1 MRPPRAAAAKPPGP
15 GVCWRA
21 CSPGLAAQ
29 PGAQTTGRSVTGR
42 QDVTELVER
51 RTGELIRPIAD
62 QVRDESRRIV
72 DLIRE
77 GISMDGVRQLADRA
91 EALRLLAKKAG
102 IGLEAQNEAAYARII
117 CEREGGRI
125 LREMG
130 FGQHGGDRRSRDIMS
145 LENIKVE
152 RHQSKRWQR
161 VERLPEPL
169 FEAYARR
176 IREKPDELTSA
187 GVRAEV
193 SRLEHGKGVVQSLTN
208 EWYTP
213 AIYLDAARTVLGGID
228 LDPASCAEANETV
241 EAARF
246 FTEDDDSLYSDWH
259 GRVWLNPPYGRI
271 AGDFVARLVDQH
283 QVGNVTAAVALVNAH
298 CTDTSWF
305 QALWDHLL
313 CFTDHRINFLNGT
326 EERSGSTHGSVF
338 AYLGPDPGSFKAEFA
353 RFGAVVCRA

>member
-1 MRPPRAAAAKPPGP
+1 M
-15 GVCWRA
+15 
-21 CSPGLAAQ
+21 
-29 PGAQTTGRSVTGR
+29 
-42 QDVTELVER
+42 
-51 RTGELIRPIAD
+51 
-62 QVRDESRRIV
+62 

-102 IGLEAQNEAAYARII
+102 IGLEAQNEAAYARIV
-117 CEREGGRI
+117 CEREGGRR
-125 LREMG
+125 LREDPDYG
-130 FGQHGGDRRSRDIMS
+130 RGKKSLIVSDFGIDHNRAT
-145 LENIKVE
+145 
-152 RHQSKRWQR
+152 RWQR

-169 FEAYARR
+169 FEAYATRVR
-176 IREKPDELTSA
+176 NKPDELTSA

-213 AIYLDAARTVLGGID
+213 PVYLDAARAVLGGID
-228 LDPASCAEANETV
+228 LDPASCAEANEMV
-241 EAARF
+241 AAARF
-246 FTEDDDSLYSDWH
+246 FTEDDDSLYLDWH
-259 GRVWLNPPYGRI
+259 GRIWLNPPYGRI
-271 AGDFVARLVDQH
+271 AGDFVSRLVDQH
-283 QVGNVTAAVALVNAH
+283 RAGNVTAAVALVNAH

-338 AYLGPDPGSFKAEFA
+338 AYLGSDWDIFKAEFTQ
-353 RFGAVVCRA
+353 FGAVVQRA